1 MEEFYENHVMYRAG
15 HKAAE
20 EITIMALQGLDGD
33 WQNIL
38 SG

>member
-1 MEEFYENHVMYRAG
+1 MEAFDDDHVMYRAG
-15 HKAAE
+15 HKVAE

-33 WQNIL
+33 LQNIV